1 MKISVYITSYN
12 NIEYLEQA
20 IDSVINQSLMPFEV
34 IIVDDYSHDDSRSL
48 ILSYA
53 NKYPELIKPI
63 FNEKNL
69 GIPLTRNVALKAV
82 TGDLITSLDGDDY
95 YYSKKLENELL
106 WLNNSVGCYSVYSN
120 FHYVSE
126 SNQIQGRFSKVG
138 DNPAQGDIF
147 PNVFGRNY
155 GVTSGGNIRCDMFY
169 KKCLEDVGYYNPE
182 VSLWEDWDFY
192 IRFSKRY
199 QYAYCPEINMVYRQH
214 DMGLSKV
221 TNELHYRYQK
231 KIFNNNK
238 SLLNNINEEKKLYIK
253 SRVNKKLEGLL
264 NGIMEDSINAG
275 NLLKAFYVWTKLFIS
290 YKKKEYCKICLRY
303 IIPKWLFNNLLISYR
318 ILIKKVK

>member
-12 NIEYLEQA
+12 NIEYLEKA

-106 WLNNSVGCYSVYSN
+106 CLN
-120 FHYVSE
+120 
-126 SNQIQGRFSKVG
+126 
-138 DNPAQGDIF
+138 
-147 PNVFGRNY
+147 
-155 GVTSGGNIRCDMFY
+155 
-169 KKCLEDVGYYNPE
+169 
-182 VSLWEDWDFY
+182 
-192 IRFSKRY
+192 
-199 QYAYCPEINMVYRQH
+199 
-214 DMGLSKV
+214 
-221 TNELHYRYQK
+221 
-231 KIFNNNK
+231 
-238 SLLNNINEEKKLYIK
+238 NNIN
-253 SRVNKKLEGLL
+253 
-264 NGIMEDSINAG
+264 
-275 NLLKAFYVWTKLFIS
+275 
-290 YKKKEYCKICLRY
+290 
-303 IIPKWLFNNLLISYR
+303 
-318 ILIKKVK
+318 